1 MAQIQFKLIFGII
14 LSIGTLTSAIV
25 YAADAPQETSSS
37 PAPTRILQFREANF
51 SKWNEKV
58 KYNSTAL
65 TNPKGMEPL
74 YNITNTVLDFFLGKQ
89 PIPDG
94 KFIATFMTGTFI
106 CSKFLFSSAVFF
118 LLFQSSNSFAFF
130 IRCVQHLQSMLV
142 QTVKQCNCVLL
153 RMCVCLCLQMRW
165 QTKTFNKCCE
175 HEAKI
180 LISISL
186 LISFF

>member
-1 MAQIQFKLIFGII
+1 MAQIQFKLIICII

-51 SKWNEKV
+51 SKWNENV

-74 YNITNTVLDFFLGKQ
+74 YNITNIVLDFFLGKK

-94 KFIATFMTGTFI
+94 KFIFTRI
-106 CSKFLFSSAVFF
+106 
-118 LLFQSSNSFAFF
+118 
-130 IRCVQHLQSMLV
+130 
-142 QTVKQCNCVLL
+142 
-153 RMCVCLCLQMRW
+153 LC
-165 QTKTFNKCCE
+165 
-175 HEAKI
+175 
-180 LISISL
+180 
-186 LISFF
+186 